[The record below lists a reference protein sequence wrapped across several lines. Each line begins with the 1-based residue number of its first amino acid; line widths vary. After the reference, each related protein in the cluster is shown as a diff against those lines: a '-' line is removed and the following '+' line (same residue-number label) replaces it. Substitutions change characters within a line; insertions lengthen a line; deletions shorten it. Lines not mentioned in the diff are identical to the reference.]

1 MTVRKVAITLP
12 EELFEIVERA
22 RAVEHRTRSEVI
34 QEALRTHFGEAV
46 YVPSD
51 EERRL
56 LTAALDEFA
65 QAPERTRDWGQVR
78 SDLRAEQ

>member
-1 MTVRKVAITLP
+1 MVVRKVAVTLP

-51 EERRL
+51 DERQL
-56 LTAALDEFA
+56 LIAALDEVV
-65 QAPERTRDWGQVR
+65 QNPQRIRDWDRVR
-78 SDLRAEQ
+78 ADLHAQR